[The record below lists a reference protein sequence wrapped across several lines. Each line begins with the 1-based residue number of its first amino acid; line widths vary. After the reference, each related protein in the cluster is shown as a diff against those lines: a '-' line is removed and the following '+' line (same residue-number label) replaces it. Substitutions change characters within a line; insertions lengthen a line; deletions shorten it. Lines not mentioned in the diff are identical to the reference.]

1 MRAGV
6 GHQSARQVALEHQA
20 SLKANLAKLEEESNE
35 ELLKRYQE
43 QTRLNKV
50 EPGVRK
56 SLIERQADVGK
67 IQGGQSFKQAE
78 QRIKVT
84 EQTTTSLKS
93 RRAKCQEAIDAD
105 VAAMHRLDVS
115 IAEYTRKLQAV
126 NANYEAHCNERVK
139 LKNLLAESKQKSASL
154 MQDCGTW
161 RAKVRRD
168 DHLRSRAFAAEM
180 LRTEKGF
187 SCAQGTTCTLE
198 EARQR
203 SLILRQSKSTIAIR
217 SPAPGVAKST
227 SALISSMRAASDSKP
242 LATSQSSYL

>member
-1 MRAGV
+1 M
-6 GHQSARQVALEHQA
+6 EHHA

-35 ELLKRYQE
+35 QLLKRYQE
-43 QTRLNKV
+43 QTRLNKA

-56 SLIERQADVGK
+56 SLIERQTDLGK
-67 IQGGQSFKQAE
+67 IQGGQAFKQAE

-84 EQTTTSLKS
+84 EETCASLKF

-105 VAAMHRLDVS
+105 LAAMHHLDLS
-115 IAEYTRKLQAV
+115 IAEYTRKLQV
-126 NANYEAHCNERVK
+126 VTANYKAHCDERER
-139 LKNLLAESKQKSASL
+139 LKNLIAESKQKSARL
-154 MQDCGTW
+154 MQDCGIW

-187 SCAQGTTCTLE
+187 SCAQGTTCTLK
-198 EARQR
+198 EAQQR
-203 SLILRQSKSTIAIR
+203 SLMLRQSKSTICTK
-217 SPAPGVAKST
+217 SLAPGVTMST
-227 SALISSMRAASDSKP
+227 SALLSAMRTASHSKP